1 MIALLEGIPSG
12 LGDVLS
18 VAFGVVSFALLA
30 LLVKGLDRL

>member
-12 LGDVLS
+12 LGDVIS
-18 VAFGVVSFALLA
+18 VVFGIACFAILT

>member
-18 VAFGVVSFALLA
+18 VVFVIACFVLLA
-30 LLVKGLDRL
+30 LTVKGLDRL